1 MGVPYV
7 ALNAAIHVERS
18 YARVDTECT
27 CAASAF
33 KLLQDFLH
41 RPPARTMYI
50 LKEDAL
56 IECLTFS
63 KLGLLFV

>member
-1 MGVPYV
+1 MCVPYV

-18 YARVDTECT
+18 YARVDTEYT

-41 RPPARTMYI
+41 RSPARRIYI